1 MAQKA
6 SPLADILAALPAV
19 QAEVRAMIAA
29 RIAAGEAIGRVE
41 GNRIISTHPTTC
53 DLAELRKEILE
64 NHAIDGLANGTERHS
79 IA

>member
-1 MAQKA
+1 
-6 SPLADILAALPAV
+6 
-19 QAEVRAMIAA
+19 MIAA